1 MEIPM
6 ALKVCQLCAVD
17 FTLKH
22 FLLPLVDGMSAQGW
36 QVISVCSDGDN
47 VSGLREQG
55 YSIETITI
63 SRSLNVFLHL
73 LTLWRLYRYFRKV
86 RFDVVHTHTPVAAL
100 IARVA
105 AFFAGVPL
113 VVYTAHGFYFHDNMP
128 QWKRRLFVWLEWVG
142 GRFTHLLFT
151 QSEEDAETAVVEKI
165 SPAEKVVAIGNGV
178 DAACFNPQQVVS
190 ASEIKASLGIP
201 PDAQVV
207 GMIGRLVREKGVG
220 EFLAAASKLAE
231 ERPDSYFLL
240 VGERLLS
247 DHNDPIEDVL
257 QQAKRCLGERLVLAG
272 YRTDTPEMLAAM
284 DVFCLP
290 SYREGMPRTI
300 IEAMMMAKPVVA
312 TSIRGSREEVIEAE
326 TGILVPVKSADQLA
340 DAFRK
345 ILENRGWAREL
356 GEAGRRRAL
365 SLYDEKRVVRLQLQL
380 IREYALK
387 KGCTVDE

>member
-1 MEIPM
+1 
-6 ALKVCQLCAVD
+6 
-17 FTLKH
+17 
-22 FLLPLVDGMSAQGW
+22 
-36 QVISVCSDGDN
+36 
-47 VSGLREQG
+47 
-55 YSIETITI
+55 
-63 SRSLNVFLHL
+63 
-73 LTLWRLYRYFRKV
+73 
-86 RFDVVHTHTPVAAL
+86 
-100 IARVA
+100 
-105 AFFAGVPL
+105 
-113 VVYTAHGFYFHDNMP
+113 
-128 QWKRRLFVWLEWVG
+128 
-142 GRFTHLLFT
+142 
-151 QSEEDAETAVVEKI
+151 
-165 SPAEKVVAIGNGV
+165 
-178 DAACFNPQQVVS
+178 
-190 ASEIKASLGIP
+190 
-201 PDAQVV
+201 
-207 GMIGRLVREKGVG
+207 
-220 EFLAAASKLAE
+220 
-231 ERPDSYFLL
+231 LL

-312 TSIRGSREEVIEAE
+312 TNIRGSREEVIEGE